1 MTESRACIRT
11 HPDALEDSSIVR
23 RDQNVVHVLWR
34 QVNLGP
40 ERDLD
45 TDSDGFYSAM
55 SETWDSKDTGS
66 LNCANVLDLNIRL
79 R

>member
-11 HPDALEDSSIVR
+11 HPDTLEDSSIVR
-23 RDQNVVHVLWR
+23 RDQNLVHVVWR

-45 TDSDGFYSAM
+45 AGSDGFYSAM
-55 SETWDSKDTGS
+55 SDPGTARTLAVSIVQTY
-66 LNCANVLDLNIRL
+66 
-79 R
+79 